1 MLWYNVKLGNTLIV
15 DRKSR
20 CFTHWLGEMG
30 DLDLMVGE
38 FYGMAFSVPV
48 VGSNPLQDSFSVA
61 ATRNRS

>member
-20 CFTHWLGEMG
+20 CFTHWLREMG

-38 FYGMAFSVPV
+38 LDCMAFFVTV
-48 VGSNPLQDSFSVA
+48 LGGNPLQDSFSVA
-61 ATRNRS
+61 ATRN